1 MIKYLTELIKNK
13 ISTIISIS
21 FGIFVWVIINRIP
34 QVVNAY
40 SIGILDGTYEFR
52 EFPLAVFKFGI
63 QVSPLVFTFVYIL
76 SYIINKLTDRFNTP
90 QIFFLITFIWFIF
103 LTINYSNRTYKALTY
118 NESRINEAKK
128 LVLWT
133 KLNQDS
139 IYKKSFNEFETE
151 FSNENGIQRLFVG
164 FTAINSTVSSND
176 SAEITRRYNLDS
188 YQRFRRSTGIPY
200 SH

>member
-76 SYIINKLTDRFNTP
+76 SYIINKKGAQKLIDEVQKEKIDA
-90 QIFFLITFIWFIF
+90 QIK
-103 LTINYSNRTYKALTY
+103 TIILLHK
-118 NESRINEAKK
+118 
-128 LVLWT
+128 
-133 KLNQDS
+133 
-139 IYKKSFNEFETE
+139 
-151 FSNENGIQRLFVG
+151 
-164 FTAINSTVSSND
+164 
-176 SAEITRRYNLDS
+176 
-188 YQRFRRSTGIPY
+188 
-200 SH
+200 